1 MRTLLIAAAIAAL
14 TQAQP
19 ARRPAPPVVTPVLA
33 PVVVETDL
41 ACTLTLDGE
50 DQGELPANG
59 TKTLSL
65 PPGEHVFRAIST
77 ADSTIVWRRVV
88 QIAGS
93 ERRAVLIELQPLL
106 DRKRAA
112 ETDKVKADEAARA
125 EERRRADE
133 AEKAR
138 VERERAAA
146 DAARVKEAEQRA
158 NEATKALVETQ
169 RMQIEKEVAADAL
182 KVRDEVVQ
190 RWVAEYTDKKGKVD
204 PEISVSVTAAA
215 EGDHRVLVFELT
227 KKTREIKRFVTKV
240 ALVQWKGAP
249 AFRFTMRHVH
259 AKECVGA
266 VMISNTR
273 MAYDPTTPQ
282 YKQDAFD
289 VEKIQIDSPGK
300 VTRTGMLKIDLPQRN
315 LDMVIAFETAPGS
328 WDFVQRPD
336 DGMVGVSFDNAVQ
349 EWARRALTDF
359 AGTKK
364 DFERATADVKLTG
377 TR

>member
-1 MRTLLIAAAIAAL
+1 MRTLLIAAAIAASA
-14 TQAQP
+14 QAQP
-19 ARRPAPPVVTPVLA
+19 ARRPAPAAPALT

-41 ACTLTLDGE
+41 ACALTLNGE
-50 DQGELPANG
+50 DQGELPSNG

-77 ADSTIVWRRVV
+77 ADPTIVWRRVI
-88 QIAGS
+88 QIAGPD
-93 ERRAVLIELQPLL
+93 RRAVLIELAPLL
-106 DRKRAA
+106 ERKRAA
-112 ETDKVKADEAARA
+112 DADRVKADEAARA
-125 EERRRADE
+125 DERRKTEE
-133 AEKAR
+133 AERAR

-146 DAARVKEAEQRA
+146 EAARAKEAEQRV
-158 NEATKALVETQ
+158 NEVTRTLVETQ
-169 RMQIEKEVAADAL
+169 RMQLDRELMADAAKARNEFAQKWL
-182 KVRDEVVQ
+182 G
-190 RWVAEYTDKKGKVD
+190 EYVDKKGKAD
-204 PEISVSVTAAA
+204 PEISVNVSAEA

-227 KKTREIKRFVTKV
+227 KKTREIKRYVTKV
-240 ALVQWKGAP
+240 ALVQWKDAP

-259 AKECVGA
+259 AKECIGA

-273 MAYDPTTPQ
+273 MAYEPVTPQ

-289 VEKIQIDSPGK
+289 VEKILIDGPGK

-336 DGMVGVSFDNAVQ
+336 EGMVGVSFDNAVQ
-349 EWARRALTDF
+349 GWARRALTDF

-364 DFERATADVKLTG
+364 EFERATADVKLAA